1 MRKANNSSRGDTEKW
16 VDGIKDHLWLFSLFN
31 YSYNSSIR
39 CCRIKPT
46 RVQTADKK
54 KRKNKM
60 FSLISLSQSYTHKP
74 ETHTHRDTRTE
85 AVNGTT
91 EVLWVAVSQTLFLEQ
106 RINSRPSL
114 PRHRHS
120 AHSCS
125 WQSRLSHLPF
135 LDLCQNSLTIHH
147 FLFLLYF
154 TPYFCLFLFYL
165 IFLLLLNSQSSR

>member
-1 MRKANNSSRGDTEKW
+1 MSGRHKGSLVIILPFQLFLQQQYQMLQDKTNSS
-16 VDGIKDHLWLFSLFN
+16 
-31 YSYNSSIR
+31 
-39 CCRIKPT
+39 
-46 RVQTADKK
+46 ADSRQKK